1 MMIADLRLTIDA
13 GQRWRVSI
21 VNRKPNRVPDA
32 MSKRTQ
38 QIGEEIQHILSEII
52 QYELKDPRVG
62 FATVV
67 GVDVSADLQHA
78 KVRISVLDAAER
90 TETMAALERAKGFM
104 RHQLAQQMRHMRSV
118 PELHL
123 VLDTSLDYSMHIDE
137 VLRQVELERRNN
149 PPHPS
154 DED

>member
-154 DED
+154 DEH

>member
-1 MMIADLRLTIDA
+1 MIADLRLTIDT
-13 GQRWRVSI
+13 GQRWQTSI
-21 VNRKPNRVPDA
+21 VNRKSNRVPHT

-38 QIGEEIQHILSEII
+38 QIGEEIQRILSAVI

-154 DED
+154 DEH

>member
-1 MMIADLRLTIDA
+1 MIADLRLTIDA
-13 GQRWRVSI
+13 GQRWRISI
-21 VNRKPNRVPDA
+21 VNRQPNRVPDA

-154 DED
+154 DEH

>member
-1 MMIADLRLTIDA
+1 MIADLRLTIDA
-13 GQRWRVSI
+13 GQRWRISI

>member
-1 MMIADLRLTIDA
+1 MIADLRLTIDA

-78 KVRISVLDAAER
+78 KVRISVLDVAER

-154 DED
+154 DEH

>member
-1 MMIADLRLTIDA
+1 MIADLRLTIDA
-13 GQRWRVSI
+13 GQSWRVSI

>member
-1 MMIADLRLTIDA
+1 MIADLRLTIDA

-154 DED
+154 DEH